1 MPMTPAKASDPDAPR
16 EGQVGQPLNTRREFI
31 KRGACAVG
39 AGVATLIIGP
49 PLADATGVTTRSK
62 DAAPGRSMWDES
74 WKYHS
79 WVYLIDIRKCIGCGA
94 CVRACRRE
102 NDVPDGYF
110 RTWVERYRVPR
121 PDSDPENSLEPL
133 VDSPNGGMDG
143 FAPKPTS
150 LDITKAFFFPK
161 LCCHCTHTPCVQLCP
176 VGASYRTKDG
186 VILVDEKW
194 CIGCGYCVQAC
205 PYGSRYMHPVD
216 HVADKCTWCYHRITH
231 GAKPACVQSCP
242 VGARQFGNRKNPDDP
257 INKRL
262 NTERLHVLQPQLR
275 TKPRCY
281 YFGLSR
287 EVR

>member
-1 MPMTPAKASDPDAPR
+1 MADKKALEETPNRRDFLCAAAAGTAAAASFGVIALVLPKEAD
-16 EGQVGQPLNTRREFI
+16 
-31 KRGACAVG
+31 GASG
-39 AGVATLIIGP
+39 IPETL
-49 PLADATGVTTRSK
+49 DYDWTK
-62 DAAPGRSMWDES
+62 
-74 WKYHS
+74 HQ
-79 WVYLIDIRKCIGCGA
+79 WVYLIDTTLCIGCGA
-94 CVRACRRE
+94 CARGCRSE
-102 NDVPDGYF
+102 NNVPESVY
-110 RTWVERYRVPR
+110 RTWIERYEMVF
-121 PDSDPENSLEPL
+121 DKEPH
-133 VDSPNGGMDG
+133 VDSPAGGAKG
-143 FAPKPTS
+143 FDPTPGHHAGKS
-150 LDITKAFFFPK
+150 FFVPK
-161 LCCHCTHTPCVQLCP
+161 LCNHCAATPCTQVCP
-176 VGASYRTKDG
+176 VGASYSTPDG
-186 VILVDEKW
+186 VVLVDQDH